1 MAIESLPLFPLG
13 TVLFPGGLLDLR
25 VFEPRYLDLVRD
37 CGRGGHGFGVCL
49 ILQGEEVGAPA
60 TPAAVGCEARIEDF
74 SSSAEGLLQL
84 AVRGGRRFH
93 VERSR
98 VRDNGLV
105 VGEVEWLPDAPA
117 QSLRPEHELLAL
129 LLRRLVE
136 RAGAANRLQARESD
150 YRDADWVSWRLAEW
164 LPLHGDERQQLLQES
179 DAARRLQQL
188 VEWIPRFQ
196 AA

>member
-1 MAIESLPLFPLG
+1 MATQNLPLFPLG

-25 VFEPRYLDLVRD
+25 VFEPRYLDMVRE

-49 ILQGEEVGAPA
+49 ILLGEEVGAPA

-74 SSSAEGLLQL
+74 SASADGLLQL
-84 AVRGGRRFH
+84 AVRGARRCH

-105 VGEVEWLPDAPA
+105 VGEVSWLPDTPA
-117 QSLRPEHELLAL
+117 QALRPEHELLAV

-136 RAGAANRLQARESD
+136 RAGAANRLQANEAD
-150 YRDADWVSWRLAEW
+150 FRDADWVGWRLAEW
-164 LPLHGDERQQLLQES
+164 LPLHGDERQQLLQQD
-179 DAARRLQQL
+179 DAAQRLQQL

>member
-1 MAIESLPLFPLG
+1 MATTSLPLFPLG

-25 VFEPRYLDLVRD
+25 VFEPRYLDMVRD
-37 CGRGGHGFGVCL
+37 CGRGDHGFGVCL

-74 SSSAEGLLQL
+74 SSSADGLLQL

-105 VGEVEWLPDAPA
+105 VGEVEWLPMHPP
-117 QSLRPEHELLAL
+117 QPLRPEHALLAL
-129 LLRRLVE
+129 LLRRMVD
-136 RAGAANRLQARESD
+136 RAGPANRLAATEAD
-150 YRDADWVSWRLAEW
+150 FNDADWVGWRLAEW
-164 LPLHGDERQQLLQES
+164 LPLDGDERQQLLQDD
-179 DAARRLQQL
+179 DAWSRLQRL

>member
-1 MAIESLPLFPLG
+1 MATENLPLFPLG

-37 CGRGGHGFGVCL
+37 CGRGGHGFGICL

-60 TPAAVGCEARIEDF
+60 SPAAVGCEARIEDF
-74 SSSAEGLLQL
+74 SSSADGLLQL

-93 VERSR
+93 VERTR

-105 VGEVEWLPDAPA
+105 VAEVRWLPDPPA
-117 QSLRPEHELLAL
+117 QQLRPEHELLSL
-129 LLRRLVE
+129 LLRRMVDHV
-136 RAGAANRLQARESD
+136 GPANRLQASEAD
-150 YRDADWVSWRLAEW
+150 FRDADWVGWRLAEW
-164 LPLHGDERQQLLQES
+164 LPLDGDERQQLLQED
-179 DAARRLQQL
+179 DAALRLQRL